1 MPQIK
6 KWHDIFLKTNRMKV
20 NRVLIIVII
29 CFNFI
34 VNAQKPQRVAYI
46 DMNYILE
53 NVPDYVNAQAQL
65 DTKVKTWQKKL
76 GVLSEEIEQMS
87 TDLSNEKTLLTK
99 DLIREREEDIDIKKQ
114 ELSRLQQAYFG
125 PTGDLF
131 QMRKQL
137 VKPVQDQVYNAIQD
151 IAGKKRYDFVFDKS
165 SDLILLYSNSK
176 YDISELV
183 LNAIVKNRKRKAVQD
198 LKTERIAKAGV
209 IASPTVLENEATGQ
223 VLEDDNVT
231 PNAEVTEYE
240 EDAPVEA
247 AKTEEQ
253 LKLEER
259 IAKREELKARIKA
272 QQESRAKM
280 RDSLKQVAEEKRAAK
295 LQEIEDRKKQREEA
309 IDNKN

>member
-1 MPQIK
+1 
-6 KWHDIFLKTNRMKV
+6 MKV

-29 CFNFI
+29 GFNFI

-53 NVPDYVNAQAQL
+53 NVPDYVNAQSQL
-65 DTKVKTWQKKL
+65 DAKVVTWQKKL
-76 GVLSEEIEQMS
+76 EALSGEIEQMN

-99 DLIREREEDIDIKKQ
+99 DLINEREEDIDIKQ
-114 ELSRLQQAYFG
+114 EELSRLQQAYFG

-198 LKTERIAKAGV
+198 LKTERLVKAGV
-209 IASPTVLENEATGQ
+209 INNPTVLENDGA
-223 VLEDDNVT
+223 DDGIQDVNTVD
-231 PNAEVTEYE
+231 PDAFVTEEAEDIQANE
-240 EDAPVEA
+240 E
-247 AKTEEQ
+247 KTDEQ
-253 LKLEER
+253 LKLEAR

-272 QQESRAKM
+272 QQESRARM
-280 RDSLKQVAEEKRAAK
+280 RDSLKVVAEEKRAAK
-295 LQEIEDRKKQREEA
+295 LKEIEDRKKQREEA

>member
-53 NVPDYVNAQAQL
+53 NVPEYVNAQSQL
-65 DTKVKTWQKKL
+65 DSKVKTWQKKL
-76 GVLSEEIEQMS
+76 EVLTIEIEQMN

-99 DLIREREEDIDIKKQ
+99 DLISEREEDIDIKQQ

-183 LNAIVKNRKRKAVQD
+183 LNAIVKNRKRQAVQD
-198 LKTERIAKAGV
+198 LKSDRLAKAGV
-209 IASPTVLENEATGQ
+209 IASPTVLENEDAEQDVEG
-223 VLEDDNVT
+223 DMAD
-231 PNAEVTEYE
+231 PNAAETEDTEDGQIE
-240 EDAPVEA
+240 E

-253 LKLEER
+253 IKLEER

-272 QQESRAKM
+272 QQESRARM

-295 LQEIEDRKKQREEA
+295 LKEIEDRKKQREEA
-309 IDNKN
+309 IDNNN

>member
-6 KWHDIFLKTNRMKV
+6 KWHDFFLKTNRMKV
-20 NRVLIIVII
+20 NRVLIIVFI

-53 NVPDYVNAQAQL
+53 NVPDYVNAQSQL
-65 DTKVKTWQKKL
+65 DSKVQSWQKKL
-76 GVLSEEIEQMS
+76 DVLSSEIEQMN

-99 DLIREREEDIDIKKQ
+99 DLISEREEDIAIKQ
-114 ELSRLQQAYFG
+114 EELSRLQQAYFG

-183 LNAIVKNRKRKAVQD
+183 LNAIVKNRKRQAVQD
-198 LKTERIAKAGV
+198 LKTERIAKAG
-209 IASPTVLENEATGQ
+209 IITSPTVLENKNDEQ
-223 VLEDDNVT
+223 
-231 PNAEVTEYE
+231 NAENDVVDPDAFATEGTEAIEANE
-240 EDAPVEA
+240 E
-247 AKTEEQ
+247 KTEEQ
-253 LKLEER
+253 LKLEAR
-259 IAKREELKARIKA
+259 IAKREELKTRIKA
-272 QQESRAKM
+272 QQESRARM
-280 RDSLKQVAEEKRAAK
+280 RDSLKHVAEEKRAAK
-295 LQEIEDRKKQREEA
+295 LKEIEDRKKQRQEA

>member
-1 MPQIK
+1 
-6 KWHDIFLKTNRMKV
+6 
-20 NRVLIIVII
+20 
-29 CFNFI
+29 
-34 VNAQKPQRVAYI
+34 
-46 DMNYILE
+46 MNYILE
-53 NVPDYVNAQAQL
+53 NVPEYVNAQSQL
-65 DTKVKTWQKKL
+65 DTKVKSWQKKL
-76 GVLSEEIEQMS
+76 DVLSSEIEQMS

-99 DLIREREEDIDIKKQ
+99 DLISEREEDIAIKQQ

-209 IASPTVLENEATGQ
+209 IASPTVLENENDDQ
-223 VLEDDNVT
+223 NVEDAVVDQD
-231 PNAEVTEYE
+231 AVTEDAEALEANE
-240 EDAPVEA
+240 E
-247 AKTEEQ
+247 KTEEQ
-253 LKLEER
+253 LKLEAR
-259 IAKREELKARIKA
+259 IAKREELKTRIKA

-280 RDSLKQVAEEKRAAK
+280 RDSLKHVAEEKRAAK
-295 LQEIEDRKKQREEA
+295 LKEIEDRKKQRQEA

>member
-1 MPQIK
+1 LPQIK

-53 NVPDYVNAQAQL
+53 NVPEYVNAQSQL
-65 DTKVKTWQKKL
+65 DSKVKTWQKKL
-76 GVLSEEIEQMS
+76 EVLTVEIEQMN

-99 DLIREREEDIDIKKQ
+99 DLISEREEDIDIKQQ

-183 LNAIVKNRKRKAVQD
+183 LNAIVKNRKRQAVQD
-198 LKTERIAKAGV
+198 LKSDRLAKAGV
-209 IASPTVLENEATGQ
+209 IASPTVLENEDAEQDVEGD
-223 VLEDDNVT
+223 LAD
-231 PNAEVTEYE
+231 PNAAVTEDTEDGQIE
-240 EDAPVEA
+240 E

-253 LKLEER
+253 IKLEER

-272 QQESRAKM
+272 QQESRARM

-295 LQEIEDRKKQREEA
+295 LKEIEDRKKQREEA
-309 IDNKN
+309 IDNNN